1 MTKDEIL
8 QTFKGTGAL
17 LSGHFLLTSGLHSDQ
32 YFQCAKVLQHPA
44 IAEALCKQ
52 LADLYVDAN
61 IEAVIA
67 PAIGGIIVSHET
79 ARALGVPAYFAERE
93 GGKMTLRRGFELN
106 AGQRTL
112 VVEDVTTTGGSV
124 KEVIEAVTDYGATPV
139 AAACLVDRS
148 GGGLNLGIDLRALIT
163 MQVETYKPDEC
174 PLCKKGI
181 PLVKPGSRSLGD
193 A

>member
-8 QTFKGTGAL
+8 EAFEATGAL
-17 LSGHFLLTSGLHSDQ
+17 LNGHFLLTSGLHSDR
-32 YFQCAKVLQHPA
+32 YFQCAKVLQHPR
-44 IAEALCKQ
+44 IAEKLCSQ
-52 LADLYVDAN
+52 LAGKYEDAN

-67 PAIGGIIVSHET
+67 PAIGGIIVAHET
-79 ARALGVPAYFAERE
+79 ARALGVPALFAERE
-93 GGKMTLRRGFELN
+93 SGKMTLRRGFEL
-106 AGQRTL
+106 ATGLKVL

-124 KEVIEAVTDYGATPV
+124 KEVLDVVAEHGAVAI

-148 GGGLNLGIDLRALIT
+148 GGGLNLGVELNALVT
-163 MQVETYKPDEC
+163 LQVETYKPEDC
-174 PLCKKGI
+174 PICKKGI